1 MASIPQ
7 ASPIP
12 WIAGSDRTMLIWL
25 FVLALSIRLVAM
37 ALGDNEDG
45 DAMARL
51 LYSRSVVDDHDF
63 APSTLWLP
71 GHFYFLAIPY
81 AMGLRS
87 SVFPILL
94 TAIVSALAAPFAY
107 SLVRQF
113 FDRTAA
119 ILSGFLIATYALHI
133 RFSIITVSEGPFWTL
148 ILAALLCYV
157 LYVRDGRLIYLIAGS
172 AAFNVAG
179 SMRFEAWIMP
189 FLLSGS
195 YIFSQWL
202 TQRKITAR
210 EILRSGVYVSI
221 SLVFAA
227 IWTAYCY
234 KAYGD
239 PLYLQHQTLEDSVR
253 YFAGLPPYSRSKP
266 PSAGYTL
273 AFFPS
278 VAVLS
283 MGPVAAMVSVW
294 GLALCIV
301 RKQAGPLSFFVVAL
315 VMFVLSQIM
324 LKNLIPQARYFL
336 TICSLLLLF
345 VGPGCAD
352 LSRRLEPRFDKR
364 SLTYFIATVAVA
376 WPLFIALV
384 ASFNV
389 GWLSQKMYSLSP
401 HPRFEKSIVDVNIWL
416 RNNGADAGSLAFFLG
431 GNNFAGPWS
440 SLLDQWYGTQTLK
453 RHELIQPHSR
463 QIHFLREPFELI
475 TIVKEEPCGHLVVS
489 TKFAEHRLS
498 SDLHPMLQQQPV
510 YVSPEFKIFA
520 WGETC
525 FGRPGGK
532 R

>member
-1 MASIPQ
+1 MADTAKDHRERNPSVWRLRQHFSGIRCYLDCLLLQSLRRPVVSSAPNPRRQRSLLCGATSIFGVE
-7 ASPIP
+7 ASERGLRIGIFPKCHGP
-12 WIAGSDRTMLIWL
+12 FNGAGS
-25 FVLALSIRLVAM
+25 S
-37 ALGDNEDG
+37 DG
-45 DAMARL
+45 KRM
-51 LYSRSVVDDHDF
+51 
-63 APSTLWLP
+63 
-71 GHFYFLAIPY
+71 
-81 AMGLRS
+81 
-87 SVFPILL
+87 
-94 TAIVSALAAPFAY
+94 
-107 SLVRQF
+107 
-113 FDRTAA
+113 
-119 ILSGFLIATYALHI
+119 
-133 RFSIITVSEGPFWTL
+133 
-148 ILAALLCYV
+148 
-157 LYVRDGRLIYLIAGS
+157 
-172 AAFNVAG
+172 
-179 SMRFEAWIMP
+179 
-189 FLLSGS
+189 
-195 YIFSQWL
+195 
-202 TQRKITAR
+202 
-210 EILRSGVYVSI
+210 
-221 SLVFAA
+221 
-227 IWTAYCY
+227 
-234 KAYGD
+234 
-239 PLYLQHQTLEDSVR
+239 
-253 YFAGLPPYSRSKP
+253 
-266 PSAGYTL
+266 
-273 AFFPS
+273 
-278 VAVLS
+278 
-283 MGPVAAMVSVW
+283 

-301 RKQAGPLSFFVVAL
+301 RKQAGTLSFFVVAL

-364 SLTYFIATVAVA
+364 SVTYFIATVAVA

-498 SDLHPMLQQQPV
+498 SDLHLMLQQQPV